1 MRIPITMPQL
11 GESMAEA
18 TIVSLGIKPGQTVR
32 ADQDIIEVETNKAV
46 FQVTSSCDG
55 EITEVLVERGG
66 TYGVGAVLGYIE
78 ATESEIEKRGLGR
91 AAEAAATAS
100 AETPSVPLR
109 AEDGADAM
117 HGGPDLNPP
126 VWATG
131 QYASSTAAL
140 HVDKRLPAAAPVVP
154 TRGAGH
160 GGGFLS
166 PRLRARLSEAG
177 LTENDLSAI
186 GGTGTNGRVTSDD
199 LERYLFALAANDVS
213 PAMPMRLS
221 VADAMRRSWSRPLA
235 TVGRLVKLDA
245 LLAHRAAAVD
255 PKPGPALYAVR
266 ALALALTEDR
276 QSAAR
281 LIGNKLVVP
290 KSIDIGCAVEVDEG
304 IMVPVLRMV
313 DGKPLAELIAPYRAL
328 VEAARKRT
336 LTPADFAGSIAS
348 VTNYGPF
355 ELEWATPIPLPD
367 ESLILGL
374 GATRKH
380 PEWDAEIED
389 WMPINAAQLTLS
401 FDHRVID
408 GGRAGRL
415 LAKVVSLL
423 EAPDQL

>member
-18 TIVSLGIKPGQTVR
+18 TVVSLGIKSGQTVK

-55 EITEVLVERGG
+55 EIAELLVERGG

-78 ATESEIEKRGLGR
+78 ATAEEVEKRGLGR
-91 AAEAAATAS
+91 SAEATPEDS
-100 AETPSVPLR
+100 APSVPLR

-126 VWATG
+126 VWAAG
-131 QYASSTAAL
+131 QYASSGAAL
-140 HVDKRLPAAAPVVP
+140 RVDKRLPAVAPVIP
-154 TRGAGH
+154 SRGSGS

-166 PRLRARLSEAG
+166 PRVRARMSEAG
-177 LTENDLSAI
+177 LNESDLASI
-186 GGTGTNGRVTSDD
+186 GGTGSSGRVTADD
-199 LERYLFALAANDVS
+199 VERYLFALAANDVS

-221 VADAMRRSWSRPLA
+221 VADAMRRSWARPLA

-245 LLAHRAAAVD
+245 LLAHRAAATE

-266 ALALALTEDR
+266 ALALALAEDR

-281 LIGNKLVVP
+281 LVGNKLIVP

-304 IMVPVLRMV
+304 IMVPVLRQV
-313 DGKPLAELIAPYRAL
+313 DGKALAELIAPYRDL

-336 LTPADFAGSIAS
+336 LAPDAFSGSIAS

-355 ELEWATPIPLPD
+355 NLEWATPIPLPD

-389 WMPINAAQLTLS
+389 WMPVNAAQITLS

-415 LAKVVSLL
+415 LAKIVSLL

>member
-18 TIVSLGIKPGQTVR
+18 TIVSLGIAPGQKVK
-32 ADQDIIEVETNKAV
+32 ADQDILEVETNKAV

-55 EITEVLVERGG
+55 EVAELLVERGG
-66 TYGVGAVLGYIE
+66 TYSVGAVLGYIE
-78 ATESEIEKRGLGR
+78 ATAAEVEKRGLGR
-91 AAEAAATAS
+91 SME
-100 AETPSVPLR
+100 AETESVAASLPLR
-109 AEDGADAM
+109 AEDGSDAM

-131 QYASSTAAL
+131 QYSSSPSAL
-140 HVDKRLPAAAPVVP
+140 HVDKRLPAVAPVIP
-154 TRGAGH
+154 ARGGNGG

-166 PRLRARLSEAG
+166 PRIRARMSEAG
-177 LTENDLSAI
+177 LSENDLSAI
-186 GGTGTNGRVTSDD
+186 GGTGTNGRVTADD

-213 PAMPMRLS
+213 TAMPMRLS
-221 VADAMRRSWSRPLA
+221 VADAMRRSWARPLA

-245 LLAHRAAAVD
+245 LLAHRAAAAE

-266 ALALALTEDR
+266 ALGLALAEDR

-281 LIGNKLVVP
+281 LVGNKLVVP

-304 IMVPVLRMV
+304 IMVPVLRQV
-313 DGKPLAELIAPYRAL
+313 DGKPLTGLIAPYREL
-328 VEAARKRT
+328 VEAARKRS
-336 LTPADFAGSIAS
+336 LTSDAFTGSIAS

-355 ELEWATPIPLPD
+355 HLEWATPIPLPE

-374 GATRKH
+374 GATRLH

-389 WMPINAAQLTLS
+389 WLPVNAAQITLS

-415 LAKVVSLL
+415 LAKIVSLL
-423 EAPDQL
+423 EAPESL

>member
-18 TIVSLGIKPGQTVR
+18 TVVSLGIKPGQTVK

-55 EITEVLVERGG
+55 EIAEVLVERGG

-91 AAEAAATAS
+91 AAEAAFAASTA
-100 AETPSVPLR
+100 TPSVPLR
-109 AEDGADAM
+109 AEDGADTM

-131 QYASSTAAL
+131 QYASSSVAL
-140 HVDKRLPAAAPVVP
+140 HVDKRLPAVAPVVP
-154 TRGAGH
+154 TRGAGS
-160 GGGFLS
+160 GGGFLT
-166 PRLRARLSEAG
+166 PRVRARLSEAG

-199 LERYLFALAANDVS
+199 LERYLFALAANDIS

-245 LLAHRAAAVD
+245 LLAHRAAASE

-266 ALALALTEDR
+266 ALALALAEDR

-281 LIGNKLVVP
+281 LVGNKLVVP
-290 KSIDIGCAVEVDEG
+290 KAIDIGCAVEVDEG
-304 IMVPVLRMV
+304 IMVPVLRQV
-313 DGKPLAELIAPYRAL
+313 DGKPLVELIATYRAL

-389 WMPINAAQLTLS
+389 WLPVNAAQVTLS

-415 LAKVVSLL
+415 LAKIVALL
-423 EAPDQL
+423 ESPAQL